1 MISITKKKVGRIGA
15 NRGVRISIRDNIVR
29 AHFSSEI
36 THCIPKYL
44 EFGIDNDRFY
54 FIKSNSND
62 GYSVQKV
69 RYCKTV
75 SFTPGG
81 DVLKIIK
88 NFVGNNVVHIDD
100 IGFYVVAG
108 ESV

>member
-1 MISITKKKVGRIGA
+1 MISIKKKKVGRIGD
-15 NRGVRISIRDNIVR
+15 NRGVRISHNIP
-29 AHFSSEI
+29 E
-36 THCIPKYL
+36 YL

-54 FIKSNSND
+54 FIKSNPND

-69 RYCKTV
+69 RYCKRVTFFP
-75 SFTPGG
+75 SG

-100 IGFYVVAG
+100 IGFNVVAG